1 MLSIADYL
9 TSVENTVL
17 VIRLPL
23 DGFGKLSKALNLT
36 CNEAELYFIYDIALQ
51 LIKQNIMESCRLN
64 KATCMHYMKS
74 QLSEHISS
82 MVNMLYRE
90 SNSITCSE
98 ATLRQACFE
107 ATLRQECREL
117 AYIIA
122 THWHQPLY
130 SLCVERLGLRPDFP
144 MVLRRLT
151 ILLDAVDND
160 THSATVRVGAPLMD
174 CRYIH
179 G

>member
-9 TSVENTVL
+9 TSVENNVL
-17 VIRLPL
+17 IIRLPL

-36 CNEAELYFIYDIALQ
+36 CNEIELDFIYDIALQ
-51 LIKQNIMESCRLN
+51 LVKQNIMENCRLN

-82 MVNMLYRE
+82 MVNILYRKL
-90 SNSITCSE
+90 NSIPCS
-98 ATLRQACFE
+98 E

-117 AYIIA
+117 AYTIA

-130 SLCVERLGLRPDFP
+130 SLCVERLRLRPDYP
-144 MVLRRLT
+144 MVLRHLT
-151 ILLDAVDND
+151 MLLYVVDNN
-160 THSATVRVGAPLMD
+160 TQSVTVRVSAPLIN
-174 CRYIH
+174 CRHIYD
-179 G
+179 

>member
-23 DGFGKLSKALNLT
+23 DGFGKLSKVLNLT
-36 CNEAELYFIYDIALQ
+36 CNEIELYFIYDIALQ

-82 MVNMLYRE
+82 MVNILYRK
-90 SNSITCSE
+90 SNSIT
-98 ATLRQACFE
+98 CFE

-144 MVLRRLT
+144 MVLRHLT
-151 ILLDAVDND
+151 MLLDLVDND